1 MEMINISI
9 RPKLIVLVGLPG
21 SGKSAYAQKIE
32 SCCRNTVHISS
43 DVFRE
48 RYFSDVND
56 QSHNAEVFEMMK
68 ETTLRCLN
76 SGLDVIYDATNLIR
90 KNRVN
95 LLKDIPAFVQKDAV
109 IVWAK
114 LEDCLSRDME
124 RDRKVGE
131 DVIDKM
137 IRNYT
142 VPYYD
147 EGFDQVSIVN
157 TSEDESMLGYRRQLL
172 ESMQISQDNP
182 HHTLSVYDHCKLCAD
197 NLSKKYVESY
207 MREAAIFHDVGKPYT
222 KCYNVK
228 KNSQEVS
235 EVARYFDHH
244 NVGAYLITGLPY
256 IDLKTVWLVNHHM
269 DSYVNQK
276 YLNSLPEFLRAE
288 LDALH
293 ESDMCSR

>member
-1 MEMINISI
+1 MSI
-9 RPKLIVLVGLPG
+9 RPRLIVLVGLPG
-21 SGKSAYAQKIE
+21 SGKSTYAQKIE
-32 SCCRNTVHISS
+32 RCCRNTAHISS

-48 RYFSDVND
+48 RHFSDVND
-56 QSHNAEVFEMMK
+56 QSHNAEVFEKMK

-90 KNRVN
+90 KNRAN

-172 ESMQISQDNP
+172 ESMQIPQDNP
-182 HHTLSVYDHCKLCAD
+182 HHTLSVYDHCKSCAD
-197 NLSKKYVESY
+197 S
-207 MREAAIFHDVGKPYT
+207 
-222 KCYNVK
+222 
-228 KNSQEVS
+228 
-235 EVARYFDHH
+235 
-244 NVGAYLITGLPY
+244 
-256 IDLKTVWLVNHHM
+256 
-269 DSYVNQK
+269 
-276 YLNSLPEFLRAE
+276 
-288 LDALH
+288 
-293 ESDMCSR
+293 